1 MLGARNDR
9 NEVELITALAR
20 SLAPKR
26 AHTAASIGAMKLR
39 LAMRLVLLSALA
51 ICSDGFT
58 VSPWLPRRPRT
69 LIHTHGASMMCTYEA
84 IRPTRPPPPTMDE
97 LKTVVK
103 PAGDMGMGC
112 FAAEDGAADT
122 WVCQYV
128 GEPIT
133 LLESTHKYADKDP
146 QYLFQI
152 TPDLYLDAEESTHHS
167 RFFNHAQF
175 ANLKFT
181 VDVQRQRVDFWLQRD
196 VRAGDQ
202 LMFDYGMAYWLG
214 LGITPVGDTRN
225 FTRPTPHSRSRQPT
239 GPKPITPTSPV
250 QLAEVLALAEGQARP
265 ALLRALEY
273 FGAMRLGEG
282 VLRIRFGLGEGTP
295 TRDVDPEKVE
305 LGVLHEAAAAC
316 IAQASRARP

>member
-1 MLGARNDR
+1 
-9 NEVELITALAR
+9 
-20 SLAPKR
+20 
-26 AHTAASIGAMKLR
+26 
-39 LAMRLVLLSALA
+39 
-51 ICSDGFT
+51 
-58 VSPWLPRRPRT
+58 
-69 LIHTHGASMMCTYEA
+69 
-84 IRPTRPPPPTMDE
+84 
-97 LKTVVK
+97 
-103 PAGDMGMGC
+103 
-112 FAAEDGAADT
+112 
-122 WVCQYV
+122 
-128 GEPIT
+128 
-133 LLESTHKYADKDP
+133 
-146 QYLFQI
+146 
-152 TPDLYLDAEESTHHS
+152 
-167 RFFNHAQF
+167 
-175 ANLKFT
+175 
-181 VDVQRQRVDFWLQRD
+181 
-196 VRAGDQ
+196 
-202 LMFDYGMAYWLG
+202 MFDYGMAYWLG

>member
-1 MLGARNDR
+1 M
-9 NEVELITALAR
+9 
-20 SLAPKR
+20 
-26 AHTAASIGAMKLR
+26 R
-39 LAMRLVLLSALA
+39 LAMRLALLSALA
-51 ICSDGFT
+51 SCSGGFT
-58 VSPWLPRRPRT
+58 VSSPRLPSRPRT

-84 IRPTRPPPPTMDE
+84 LRPTRPPPPNKLDTMSE
-97 LKTVVK
+97 LKAVVK

-146 QYLFQI
+146 QYLFQL
-152 TPDLYLDAEESTHHS
+152 TPDLYLDAVDSSHHS

-175 ANLKFT
+175 ANLNFT

-202 LMFDYGMAYWLG
+202 LTFDYGMAYWLG

-225 FTRPTPHSRSRQPT
+225 FTRPTPRSGSRQPT
-239 GPKPITPTSPV
+239 GPKPVTPTSPE

-273 FGAMRLGEG
+273 FGAMRLGERA
-282 VLRIRFGLGEGTP
+282 LRIRFGLGEGSP
-295 TRDVDPEKVE
+295 TRDVDPEEVE

>member
-1 MLGARNDR
+1 MFSQGHLLIEDYPGTGKTSMARAMAQS
-9 NEVELITALAR
+9 VKGSHAR
-20 SLAPKR
+20 
-26 AHTAASIGAMKLR
+26 I
-39 LAMRLVLLSALA
+39 
-51 ICSDGFT
+51 
-58 VSPWLPRRPRT
+58 
-69 LIHTHGASMMCTYEA
+69 
-84 IRPTRPPPPTMDE
+84 
-97 LKTVVK
+97 
-103 PAGDMGMGC
+103 
-112 FAAEDGAADT
+112 
-122 WVCQYV
+122 
-128 GEPIT
+128 
-133 LLESTHKYADKDP
+133 
-146 QYLFQI
+146 QI

-175 ANLKFT
+175 ANLNFT

-250 QLAEVLALAEGQARP
+250 LLAEVLALAEGQARP